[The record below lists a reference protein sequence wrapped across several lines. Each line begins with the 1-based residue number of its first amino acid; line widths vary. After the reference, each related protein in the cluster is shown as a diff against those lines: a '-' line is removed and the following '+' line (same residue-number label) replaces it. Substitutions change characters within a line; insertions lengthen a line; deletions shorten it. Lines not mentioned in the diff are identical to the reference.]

1 MRKVPVLTA
10 VTLLAISSLAV
21 APVYAGTAL
30 ANDPPSL
37 SLAPGANQANAFN
50 INDFFADP
58 TGASITGGSLDGSGN
73 ATVDGLATAG
83 TKEYSISNSAGES
96 GSASVWASAAKFT
109 NRPAIDNNNRLVGVA
124 GGNWFANWI
133 VAGGSVSSNAPLGN
147 AGGGGS
153 GTPGGA
159 TGGGALSVSV
169 GEVSISYEGTW
180 RKRTSGPAS
189 DTGISATIDAAGNYT
204 ISASAADDPHPA
216 IVTFSAGTSDAVQVL
231 AAHAHD
237 VGAPIVG
244 THTVQPGQA
253 ALVIGTAPVDVEG
266 VAQLSLTYNASSVS
280 GVAIAVIGFDGGVA
294 FQSVTYSN
302 PSGPGLEAG
311 TAKSLSTSIRS
322 ESGSVI
328 PAVQVFNGGSAAV
341 TVNITRFA
349 VAHAG
354 PLVDYAINPN
364 HNTFEHALDD
374 GAGVIPDILQQGA
387 TAPTYSGGSMV
398 LAAAGATGIS
408 NGTVQAALSRGTA
421 VAECYV
427 QRVGAATDGSVFV
440 LNVTDGGATSYAAFK
455 PGSSIPTDGWLMV
468 QAAGTIQAD
477 GTGVFITA
485 QAASGLTVNVDNLSV
500 RQIDQDDNQFDANL
514 LG

>member
-96 GSASVWASAAKFT
+96 GSASVWASAAKFI

-124 GGNWFANWI
+124 GGNWFTNWI
-133 VAGGSVSSNAPLGN
+133 VAGGTVGSNAPLGN

-189 DTGISATIDAAGNYT
+189 DTGITATIDAAGNYT
-204 ISASAADDPHPA
+204 ISASATDDVNAA

-244 THTVQPGQA
+244 THTVQPGLSTLQFGGA
-253 ALVIGTAPVDVEG
+253 VDVEG
-266 VAQLSLTYNASSVS
+266 VAQLTLTYNASSVS
-280 GVAIAVIGFDGGVA
+280 GVAIAVIGFDGALAG
-294 FQSVTYSN
+294 STVTYSN
-302 PSGPGLEAG
+302 PSGSGLEAG
-311 TAKSLSTSIRS
+311 VTKSLSTSILS
-322 ESGSVI
+322 EAGSVI

-341 TVNITRFA
+341 TVNITRFT
-349 VAHAG
+349 VAHAA

-364 HNTFEHALDD
+364 HTTFEHALDS
-374 GAGVIPDILQQGA
+374 GAGVLPDILQQGA
-387 TAPTYSGGSMV
+387 TAPTYSGGAMV
-398 LAAAGATGIS
+398 LAAAGANGIS

-427 QRVGAATDGSVFV
+427 QRVGAAEGTAVFV

-485 QAASGLTVNVDNLSV
+485 QSSGGLTVNVDNLSV